1 MIELK
6 ISTDAAVLLLTDR
19 MRYEIGMRVKANI
32 ISPDKALME
41 LDYCELIKIAETAA
55 FDLVIMLPADL
66 LTRKTNL
73 IEIVTTSVRSLASIF
88 HKEEFNN
95 YTFERAANLV
105 ELVKNIIENG
115 DKEMKYLVN

>member
-19 MRYEIGMRVKANI
+19 MRYEIGMRVKANLLT
-32 ISPDKALME
+32 PDKALME
-41 LDYCELIKIAETAA
+41 LDYSELIKIAETSA
-55 FDLVIMLPADL
+55 FDLIIMLPADL

-73 IEIVTTSVRSLASIF
+73 IEIVTDSIRSLASIF

-95 YTFERAANLV
+95 YTFERASNLV
-105 ELVKNIIENG
+105 NVVRRIIETG

>member
-6 ISTDAAVLLLTDR
+6 ISNDAAVLLLTDR

-32 ISPDKALME
+32 LSPDKALME
-41 LDYCELIKIAETAA
+41 LEYSELIKIAETSA
-55 FDLVIMLPADL
+55 FDLLIMLPADL

-73 IEIVTTSVRSLASIF
+73 IEIVNNSMRSLASIF
-88 HKEEFNN
+88 HKAEFND
-95 YTFERAANLV
+95 YSFGRAAGLV
-105 ELVKNIIENG
+105 RMARNIIDIG

>member
-19 MRYEIGMRVKANI
+19 MRYEIGMRVKANLLT
-32 ISPDKALME
+32 PDKALME
-41 LDYCELIKIAETAA
+41 LDYSELIKIAETAA
-55 FDLVIMLPADL
+55 FDLIIMLPADL

-73 IEIVTTSVRSLASIF
+73 IEIVTDSIRSLASIF

-95 YTFERAANLV
+95 YTFERASNLV
-105 ELVKNIIENG
+105 NVVRRIIETG